1 MVRYNMCT
9 PATDVKLDNPEVD
22 MTAYVFE
29 PSLHVQIE
37 EFSPS
42 SFSSV
47 DRVHTSRDLLLE
59 IYIIPHARYM
69 HRQIDVENDY
79 FPWMC
84 ASALLISYL
93 LLCVTCRGHHGKSI
107 FSDEPVEISFTRL

>member
-1 MVRYNMCT
+1 MQVRITQRQAMILLKSHMVRYNMCT
-9 PATDVKLDNPEVD
+9 PATDVRLDNPEVD

-29 PSLHVQIE
+29 PKLHVQIE

-69 HRQIDVENDY
+69 HRQIDVY
-79 FPWMC
+79 
-84 ASALLISYL
+84 S
-93 LLCVTCRGHHGKSI
+93 
-107 FSDEPVEISFTRL
+107 